1 MPHPANSTRPSP
13 PTASDQS
20 SADGFANI
28 TPDEGRPT
36 MFERVRGIASFLR
49 DVGLILGVPAVVSLG
64 LSIYELQ
71 NKAHETEIKALE
83 AQNTV
88 LKETQFDRA
97 VALIK
102 AQKEAYELD
111 KENTT
116 TQIARLREQL
126 AESNNKFSADLRKV
140 ATDVG
145 ECTARIISLI
155 NTKVMNETIYGS
167 NSANSNLSDKDKE
180 NLFIRYLADTAS
192 SICNTS
198 NTK

>member
-1 MPHPANSTRPSP
+1 MPHRPDSTRPSP
-13 PTASDQS
+13 PTASDQT
-20 SADGFANI
+20 SADGLANI
-28 TPDEGRPT
+28 TPGESRPT
-36 MFERVRGIASFLR
+36 IFERVKGIASFLR
-49 DVGLILGVPAVVSLG
+49 DVGLILGVPAIVSLG

-111 KENTT
+111 KESTT
-116 TQIARLREQL
+116 AQIDHLRDQL
-126 AESNNKFSADLRKV
+126 TESNNKFQADLRKV
-140 ATDVG
+140 ANDVG

-155 NTKVMNETIYGS
+155 NTKIMNETIHGN
-167 NSANSNLSDKDKE
+167 NSAESSLSDKNKE
-180 NLFIRYLADTAS
+180 ELFLKTVADTVS
-192 SICNTS
+192 SICSTQR
-198 NTK
+198 